1 MKNLKYI
8 KLFEA
13 FESQK
18 LSKTLGFINK
28 DSRAYFI
35 DDLKKLCDRLD
46 FPISKL
52 NDDFF
57 LYLPFKKALNLV
69 AQKSD
74 TPCDATSQGQFP
86 EHGIEGETCQGGK
99 MKRMWGARVREVT
112 CPRCQGT
119 GIKPEKPEIKWI
131 KFWFSAEG
139 DYVESSSVD
148 GSIRKNRYKG
158 GRTEVLNN
166 QELEEVGEVDLGD
179 LQTGDQFKIRLGL
192 GGREYIPC
200 IAWRGGGHLYALQ
213 NDRSGDVP
221 SNDDWRQY
229 GMRYSWILSRNEYTG
244 RPILLKKKGDTEQVE
259 EEPDPYTWN
268 RRLEIGRYGIDTKES
283 DLEKD
288 LKDAH
293 FALCLDF
300 DKMKKS
306 GYQPKSA
313 TSGAREESREGALAL
328 EKPEEIKK
336 ANLQRYLDGVAN
348 KLKIEGISDVK
359 NILPRMLGGRWSFW
373 YFSQERGISEV
384 SSIISRLFTIAKEE
398 DKSPENLE
406 YEFRRI
412 NSTLRDTYQNNVK
425 RNAGYS
431 QHMDAIRKEATK
443 QGNSDPIEII
453 DLIEQLSKAIN
464 EKYLEKI
471 ETLED
476 LELQWIKIKGLIELI
491 KGERFGLRALRYLSD
506 RIGYEDTSRS
516 YNRLTTDYINPNE
529 VIEGLEKVISIVK
542 RY

>member
-35 DDLKKLCDRLD
+35 DDLKKLCSRLD

-112 CPRCQGT
+112 CPKCQGT

-139 DYVESSSVD
+139 EYVESSSVD
-148 GSIRKNRYKG
+148 GSIRSNRYKDG
-158 GRTEVLNN
+158 KKKDTINSE
-166 QELEEVGEVDLGD
+166 EFEEVGVSSLDE
-179 LQTGDQFKIRLGL
+179 LQTGDYFKIKLATSRDYTTCVAFRE
-192 GGREYIPC
+192 GRK
-200 IAWRGGGHLYALQ
+200 LYALQ
-213 NDRSGDVP
+213 NDRSGDSP
-221 SNDDWRQY
+221 DGDWHQY
-229 GMRYSWILSRNEYTG
+229 KMTYSWILEPNQYSGN
-244 RPILLKKKGDTEQVE
+244 PILLKKKVDSEQVE

-268 RRLEIGRYGIDTKES
+268 RKLEIGRYGIDTKES
-283 DLEKD
+283 DLEKE

-306 GYQPKSA
+306 GYKPKSA

-359 NILPRMLGGRWSFW
+359 NILPRILGGRWSFW
-373 YFSQERGISEV
+373 YFSQERGMSEV

-425 RNAGYS
+425 RNALYS

-443 QGNSDPIEII
+443 EGNSDPIEII

-491 KGERFGLRALRYLSD
+491 RGERFGLRALRYLSD

-516 YNRLTTDYINPNE
+516 YTRLTTDYIRPDE

>member
-28 DSRAYFI
+28 SSRTSFI
-35 DDLKKLCDRLD
+35 DDLKKLCNKLD

-74 TPCDATSQGQFP
+74 TPCDATSEGQFP
-86 EHGIEGETCQGGK
+86 EHGIEGEVCQGGK
-99 MKRMWGARVREVT
+99 MKRKWGARVREVA
-112 CPRCQGT
+112 CPKCQGT

-139 DYVESSSVD
+139 EYIESSSVD
-148 GSIRKNRYKG
+148 GVIRKNRYKG

-166 QELEEVGEVDLGD
+166 QELEEVGEVDLSD
-179 LQTGDQFKIRLGL
+179 LQTGDYFKIKLGL
-192 GGREYIPC
+192 GGRDYITC
-200 IAWRGGGHLYALQ
+200 IAWRERGNLYALQ
-213 NDRSGDVP
+213 NDRSGDIP
-221 SNDDWRQY
+221 SNDDWMQY
-229 GMRYSWILSRNEYTG
+229 GMPYSWILTRNEYSG
-244 RPILLKKKGDTEQVE
+244 RPILLKKKVDTEQVE

-268 RRLEIGRYGIDTKES
+268 RKLEIGRYGIDTKES
-283 DLEKD
+283 DLEKE

-313 TSGAREESREGALAL
+313 ISGSREESREGALAL

-359 NILPRMLGGRWSFW
+359 NILPKMLGGRWSFW
-373 YFSQERGISEV
+373 YFFQERGMGEV
-384 SSIISRLFTIAKEE
+384 NSIISRLFTIANLE
-398 DKSPENLE
+398 DTDSPE

-412 NSTLRDTYQNNVK
+412 NSTLRDTYQSNVR

-443 QGNSDPIEII
+443 EGNSDPIEII
-453 DLIEQLSKAIN
+453 DLIEQLSAAIN
-464 EKYLEKI
+464 ERYLEKI

-476 LELQWIKIKGLIELI
+476 LELQWAKIKGLIELI
-491 KGERFGLRALRYLSD
+491 RSDRMGLRGLRYLSD

-516 YNRLTTDYINPNE
+516 YNRLTTDYIKPEE
-529 VIEGLEKVISIVK
+529 VIDGLEKVISIVK